1 MHGTAADECPRD
13 DEDDDKWVVLY
24 VKHWCRAICVKVG
37 CECVYVSVFFQIQLC
52 PEIVLHFR
60 FYLTNWLGTMSL
72 GGLRDCVGGSS
83 VWKRAMLL
91 LLLLVISLF
100 ALIKVHPG
108 RGLMLGV
115 SAWLWVLFADAITVF
130 DKCVSVQQLQA
141 WWKYG
146 WNVSFRAVMQQIT
159 LVRKKIAQN

>member
-1 MHGTAADECPRD
+1 
-13 DEDDDKWVVLY
+13 
-24 VKHWCRAICVKVG
+24 
-37 CECVYVSVFFQIQLC
+37 
-52 PEIVLHFR
+52 
-60 FYLTNWLGTMSL
+60 
-72 GGLRDCVGGSS
+72 
-83 VWKRAMLL
+83 MLL

-141 WWKYG
+141 
-146 WNVSFRAVMQQIT
+146 
-159 LVRKKIAQN
+159 